1 MKELPKTIGK
11 YVSTTFSSKK
21 IFESSKMGYDE
32 KLKNIELVN
41 KENNSQGKTDKNE
54 SKKRLLYI
62 NLMYIKHVRGM
73 VRRVCRGFLKF
84 F

>member
-54 SKKRLLYI
+54 SKKRLLKRG
-62 NLMYIKHVRGM
+62 MYIKHVRGM
-73 VRRVCRGFLKF
+73 VRRVCREFLKF